1 MQNILAAVFEIESE
15 GYQALTTL
23 SKSPVTDKAT
33 ILQMALIK
41 REAQT
46 ITICDSFNS
55 GIHTNDDTL
64 IGGLLG
70 GLLGVLGG
78 PIGVLLMGSY
88 GALAGS
94 VVDAGDALEDT
105 SLMEAVAAKL
115 QEGTVA
121 LIALVD
127 EEDESILDGKLSS
140 FKTEILRFDAAAIA
154 EQVEEAQQM
163 QREMSRQ
170 ARMQLR
176 ESRKA
181 DFQKKVEEKRAK
193 LSADFAEFKAK
204 FKRKQ

>member
-1 MQNILAAVFEIESE
+1 MQNILAVVFEIESE
-15 GYQALTTL
+15 GFQALTTL
-23 SKSPVTDKAT
+23 SKSPVTDKAA
-33 ILQMALIK
+33 ILQMALVK
-41 REAQT
+41 REAQK
-46 ITICDSFNS
+46 ITVCDSFNS
-55 GIHTNDDTL
+55 GIRTNDDTL
-64 IGGLLG
+64 LGGLLG

-88 GALAGS
+88 GSLAGS

-105 SLMEAVAAKL
+105 SLMEAVAGKL

-127 EEDESILDGKLSS
+127 EEDEAVLDDKLSS
-140 FKTEILRFDAAAIA
+140 FKADILRFDAAAIA

-163 QREMSRQ
+163 QREMARQ

>member
-1 MQNILAAVFEIESE
+1 MQNILAALFEIESE
-15 GYQALTTL
+15 GFQALTTL

-33 ILQMALIK
+33 ILQMALVK

-46 ITICDSFNS
+46 ITVCDSFNS
-55 GIHTNDDTL
+55 GIRTNDDTL
-64 IGGLLG
+64 LGGLLG

-94 VVDAGDALEDT
+94 VVDAGDSLEDT
-105 SLMEAVAAKL
+105 SLMEAVAGKL

-127 EEDESILDGKLSS
+127 EEDEAVLDDKLSS
-140 FKTEILRFDAAAIA
+140 FKAEILRFDAAAIA

-163 QREMSRQ
+163 QREMARQ

>member
-33 ILQMALIK
+33 ILQMALVK

-46 ITICDSFNS
+46 ITVCDSFNS
-55 GIHTNDDTL
+55 GIRTNDDTL
-64 IGGLLG
+64 LGGVLG

-88 GALAGS
+88 GALVGS

-115 QEGTVA
+115 REGTVA

-127 EEDESILDGKLSS
+127 EEDESVLDDKLSS
-140 FKTEILRFDAAAIA
+140 FKAEILRFDAAAIA

-163 QREMSRQ
+163 QREMARQ

-181 DFQKKVEEKRAK
+181 DIQKKVEEKRAK
-193 LSADFAEFKAK
+193 LSADFAESKAK